1 MATNVFRKPKKCT
14 QLNLI
19 LLLGQLPH
27 TREHCII
34 TFSFGCL
41 QAFDHNV
48 PQHIK
53 SATRSP
59 SYCYGW
65 CAIVDFCWKW
75 WNCMLSTHVWGLQLL
90 MMVLYSERL
99 TLNDNSMCVWI
110 HPSIHHQWT
119 MSLEKRGWI
128 AACSSWMI
136 IKSCKGKGGG
146 EGREESFI
154 NWPSKRHRLVVL
166 ESDMVG
172 LISTCWWWL
181 HCTCQNS

>member
-1 MATNVFRKPKKCT
+1 MFLENPKECT
-14 QLNLI
+14 QPNHI

-27 TREHCII
+27 TREHSII
-34 TFSFGCL
+34 TFSYGCL

-48 PQHIK
+48 LQHIK

-75 WNCMLSTHVWGLQLL
+75 WNCMLSTHVQLQLW
-90 MMVLYSERL
+90 MMVLYSEGL
-99 TLNDNSMCVWI
+99 TLNENSMCVWN
-110 HPSIHHQWT
+110 HPSIHHQWA
-119 MSLEKRGWI
+119 MSSEKRGWI
-128 AACSSWMI
+128 EECSSWMI
-136 IKSCKGKGGG
+136 IKSCKGKGGR
-146 EGREESFI
+146 EGRDESFL
-154 NWPSKRHRLVVL
+154 NWLSKRHRLVVL
-166 ESDMVG
+166 ESDVVG